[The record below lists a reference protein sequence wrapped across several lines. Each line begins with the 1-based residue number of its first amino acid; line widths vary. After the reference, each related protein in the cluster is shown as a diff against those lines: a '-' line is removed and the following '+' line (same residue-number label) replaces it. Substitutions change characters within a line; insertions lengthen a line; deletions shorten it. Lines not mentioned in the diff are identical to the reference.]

1 MAAEVHSGGVPAAG
15 ALLPLTG
22 WRGQRRSGAEWSGV
36 ERSGAEWSGVERSGA
51 EWSGVERS
59 GAEWSGRS
67 GRSGRSGA
75 ERSGRSGVERSGAEW
90 SGVER
95 SGAEWSG
102 VERSGAE
109 PSRAQSL
116 FPSQPTRAKQ
126 PHGHMGGR
134 RAPTGGGTRWRLSA
148 RRRACWGSQ
157 QTCRQSALTLSPI
170 YSPSLASAL
179 ALP

>member
-1 MAAEVHSGGVPAAG
+1 MAAVTMAAEVHSGGVPAAG

-59 GAEWSGRS
+59 GADEADEAD
-67 GRSGRSGA
+67 GA
-75 ERSGRSGVERSGAEW
+75 ERSGADGAEW